1 MFQKIFCVFLFI
13 FSLIFF
19 PKKIWASNLVQNPG
33 FENEIEG
40 WKTNNSTVLF
50 SATGEEFFEGTQSAR
65 ISNPKTSSYGV
76 EQILTD
82 ISSSLTYQIKANL
95 KLISPYPEKAFL
107 RVAWYKSVDGSGSQ
121 SSTDDSNYATPSSD
135 WQEISLTKN
144 PTEGINSA
152 KIRLLVASGS
162 AYFDNVSFIE
172 YFYPSSTPEPTPPLP
187 SGFEGQA
194 ETPSPTPEPTST
206 PTPTTILISYDNIF
220 LSEIMV
226 NPDTNQKECVEIYNN
241 NDFSVNLTNWYVD
254 DLENSGSSPKSF
266 SLTLP
271 AKSYGVIELSSS
283 IFNND
288 ADIVRL
294 LDFNKQEKDSFEY
307 AESEK
312 TKTWGR
318 INLDSDDFCLQE
330 PSSGTVNNSCI
341 LNPVANQ
348 TSVSNPIPTAIKNI
362 VNKPI
367 PKKAN
372 LTNQNISS
380 GQNYD
385 YAGSEQVLGTETTK
399 KQSDNFSPT
408 VNSLSL
414 SSFLYS
420 LLTIASVFLKIKK
433 WV

>member
-1 MFQKIFCVFLFI
+1 MFKKIFCVFLFI
-13 FSLIFF
+13 FPLVFF
-19 PKKIWASNLVQNPG
+19 PKKIWASNLIQNPG
-33 FENEIEG
+33 FENDVQN
-40 WKTNNSTVLF
+40 WKTNNSAVLF
-50 SATGEEFFEGTQSAR
+50 SATSEEFFEGTQSAR
-65 ISNPKTSSYGV
+65 IFNPKTSSYGA
-76 EQILTD
+76 EQTLTE
-82 ISSSLTYQIKANL
+82 ISSTLNYQIKTNL

-107 RVAWYKSVDGSGSQ
+107 RVAWYKSIDGSGSQ
-121 SSTDDSNYATPSSD
+121 SSTDDSNYATSSSD

-152 KIRLLVASGS
+152 KIRLLVASGA
-162 AYFDNVSFIE
+162 AYFDNVSLVE

-187 SGFEGQA
+187 SDFEGQA
-194 ETPSPTPEPTST
+194 ETPSPTSEPTST
-206 PTPTTILISYDNIF
+206 PTPIAVLISYDNIF
-220 LSEIMV
+220 LSEIMI
-226 NPDTNQKECVEIYNN
+226 NPDTDQKEWVEIYNN
-241 NDFSVNLTNWYVD
+241 NDFSVDLTNWYVD

-266 SLTLP
+266 SLTLA
-271 AKSYGVIELSSS
+271 AKSYGIIQLSSS

-307 AESEK
+307 ANSEK
-312 TKTWGR
+312 AKTWGK

-341 LNPVANQ
+341 LNPVTNQ
-348 TSVSNPIPTAIKNI
+348 TSASNLIPTAIKNI
-362 VNKPI
+362 INNPI
-367 PKKAN
+367 SKKAN
-372 LTNQNISS
+372 LTNQNIPY

-385 YAGSEQVLGTETTK
+385 YAGSEQILGIETTK

>member
-1 MFQKIFCVFLFI
+1 MFCVFLFI

-19 PKKIWASNLVQNPG
+19 PKKIWASNLIQNSG
-33 FENEIEG
+33 FESGTQN
-40 WKTNNSTVLF
+40 WKINNSTVLF
-50 SATGEEFFEGTQSAR
+50 SATSEEFFEGTQSAR
-65 ISNPKTSSYGV
+65 IFNPRTSSYGT
-76 EQILTD
+76 EQTLTD
-82 ISSSLTYQIKANL
+82 ISSTLNYQIKANL
-95 KLISPYPEKAFL
+95 KLISPYPEKSFL

-144 PTEGINSA
+144 PSEGINSA

-187 SGFEGQA
+187 SGFEEQA

-206 PTPTTILISYDNIF
+206 PTPTAVLISYNNIF

-226 NPDTNQKECVEIYNN
+226 NPDTDQKEWVEIYNN

-271 AKSYGVIELSSS
+271 TKSYGVIELSSS

-288 ADIVRL
+288 ADTVRL

-307 AESEK
+307 ADSEK

-318 INLDSDDFCLQE
+318 INPDSDNFCLQE
-330 PSSGTVNNSCI
+330 PSLGTVNNSCI
-341 LNPVANQ
+341 IDSPTDQ
-348 TSVSNPIPTAIKNI
+348 TSVSNPIPTVIKNI
-362 VNKPI
+362 INNPI
-367 PKKAN
+367 SKKTN
-372 LTNQNISS
+372 LINQNISY
-380 GQNYD
+380 GQNYN
-385 YAGSEQVLGTETTK
+385 YVPSGQVLGTETKK
-399 KQSDNFSPT
+399 KQSNNFSST

-420 LLTIASVFLKIKK
+420 LLTIVSVFLKIKK